1 MGTFRA
7 LILTIAMICGL
18 TACAD
23 SKESSPVNQDPVSQ
37 DNKPAASP
45 ASAVYTGTIVYKT
58 FEGGF
63 FAFIS
68 TDNKRYTLR
77 HLPRAYRLD
86 GLIVEITGSVNKD
99 IITTT
104 QFGDLLEV
112 DAVKVLDDSH
122 ARPPESGPRKLKS
135 L

>member
-1 MGTFRA
+1 MGIFRT
-7 LILTIAMICGL
+7 LLLTIAMACGL
-18 TACAD
+18 IACAD
-23 SKESSPVNQDPVSQ
+23 SKESSPVNK
-37 DNKPAASP
+37 DNEPTASP

-77 HLPRAYRLD
+77 HLPESYRLD